1 MTNKIVVPVYSQ
13 SYATAASTTGTKIG
27 APKASVKPLTDTV
40 LPVDRIMAACV
51 PTTGES
57 AWLSNSVVDSSR
69 ESIDDIAATR

>member
-1 MTNKIVVPVYSQ
+1 M
-13 SYATAASTTGTKIG
+13 
-27 APKASVKPLTDTV
+27 KPLTDTV